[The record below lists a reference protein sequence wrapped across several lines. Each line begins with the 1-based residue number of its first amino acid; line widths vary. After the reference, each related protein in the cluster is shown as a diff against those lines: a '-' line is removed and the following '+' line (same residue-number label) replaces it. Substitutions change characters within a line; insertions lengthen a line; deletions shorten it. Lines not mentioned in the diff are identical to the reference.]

1 MADQRI
7 QQKIDA
13 TLIPGDGIGPDIVAS
28 TVDMLAALGSPF
40 VWDRQQRG
48 LAGIESSGDP
58 LPAAMLD
65 SNPVHA
71 ARRMFGDQWLPGYTA
86 GACDCRDPAAQSW
99 PCAALAGRRRIGPDH
114 LRRSWHGN
122 EAALVA
128 PGLVARQVGRISP

>member
-13 TLIPGDGIGPDIVAS
+13 TVTPGDGIGPDIVAS

-48 LAGIESSGDP
+48 LAGIESSGDQ

-65 SNPVHA
+65 SIRCTRLTGRLVTNGCPATPQARAIA
-71 ARRMFGDQWLPGYTA
+71 ATRRRRVGLAQPS
-86 GACDCRDPAAQSW
+86 PAA
-99 PCAALAGRRRIGPDH
+99 AG
-114 LRRSWHGN
+114 
-122 EAALVA
+122 
-128 PGLVARQVGRISP
+128 

>member
-28 TVDMLAALGSPF
+28 TVDMLAVLGSPF

-65 SNPVHA
+65 SI
-71 ARRMFGDQWLPGYTA
+71 RCTRLA
-86 GACDCRDPAAQSW
+86 GRLVTNGCPATPQACDCRDPAAQSW
-99 PCAALAGRRRIGPDH
+99 PCAALAGRRRIGPDN
-114 LRRSWHGN
+114 LRRSRHGN

-128 PGLVARQVGRISP
+128 PGLVARQVGRIGP